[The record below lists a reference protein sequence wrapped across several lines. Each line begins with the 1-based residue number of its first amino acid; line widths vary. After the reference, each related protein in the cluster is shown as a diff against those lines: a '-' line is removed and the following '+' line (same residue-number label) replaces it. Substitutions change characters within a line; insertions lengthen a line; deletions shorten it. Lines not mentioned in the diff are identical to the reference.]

1 MVGRFQA
8 RSGATVGAMTDN
20 GAGQEGDWVGRGV
33 RARNALGETWGA
45 LAGVCSELSEADWAR
60 PTQCPGWDVKDQLS
74 HLIGVERAIR
84 GEPVPD
90 WRGPLGDHVKND
102 FAATNERF
110 VAVRRALPGPSVRA
124 EFVEV
129 TTTRMAQLDALTAA
143 EWAAPGWSPVGE
155 VPRAEFVT
163 VRVFDS
169 WVHEQDV
176 RLALDRPGGSGN
188 AASAISLDRV
198 QGAMPFV
205 VGKKAGCPDGTTVRF
220 DVAGPGRDARAVT
233 IGVEGGRAR
242 PVGDEVAPTVTL
254 ALSSIDFVRLGWG
267 RATAA
272 QVEAA
277 GGVEVQGDAVVGQ
290 SVLGAMNFMF

>member
-1 MVGRFQA
+1 MVGRRQA
-8 RSGATVGAMTDN
+8 RSRGRVRPVGDN
-20 GAGQEGDWVGRGV
+20 GAGQDGDWLRQGR
-33 RARNALGETWGA
+33 RDRSALAETWGA
-45 LAGVCSELSEADWAR
+45 LAEVCFDLSDTEWAL
-60 PTQCPGWDVKDQLS
+60 PTECPGWDVKDQLS
-74 HLIGVERAIR
+74 HLIGIERAIM
-84 GEPVPD
+84 GEPVPE
-90 WRGPLGDHVKND
+90 WSGPLGDHVKND

-110 VAVRRALPGPSVRA
+110 VAVRRSLPGPSVRA
-124 EFVEV
+124 EFFEV
-129 TTTRMAQLDALTAA
+129 TTTRLAQLDALSAA

-188 AASAISLDRV
+188 AASSVSLDRV

-205 VGKKAGCPDGTTVRF
+205 VGKRAGCPDGTTVRF
-220 DVAGPGRDARAVT
+220 DVAGPGLDARAVT